1 MNRSTLRSFSAVLA
15 SAVVALSLS
24 PLAANAQTAPTT
36 GPGSGQVRTLE
47 IAYGDGDDGP
57 YYVDTSNI
65 SPRPTQVVLAPGDVL
80 YGDADQGPIA
90 EGPAPVTAASPV
102 DAANTSSQPA
112 QDLVFGDDGLGG
124 TPVDRSVFGG
134 RTNVSLTE
142 LAGGQS
148 TVAQNGADLAEQPGD
163 E

>member
-36 GPGSGQVRTLE
+36 GPGAGQVRTLE
-47 IAYGDGDDGP
+47 IAYGEGDDGP
-57 YYVDTSNI
+57 YYVDTSRI
-65 SPRPTQVVLAPGDVL
+65 APRPTPAALAPGDVL
-80 YGDADQGPIA
+80 YGDADEGPIA
-90 EGPAPVTAASPV
+90 EGPAPVTAASPADV
-102 DAANTSSQPA
+102 ANTSSQPA
-112 QDLVFGDDGLGG
+112 QDLVFSDDGLGG
-124 TPVDRSVFGG
+124 MPVDRSAFGG
-134 RTNVSLTE
+134 RPNFSMTE

-148 TVAQNGADLAEQPGD
+148 TIAQNGADIAELPGD

>member
-24 PLAANAQTAPTT
+24 PLAANAQTASTT
-36 GPGSGQVRTLE
+36 GPGAGQVRTLQ

-65 SPRPTQVVLAPGDVL
+65 APKPTPVVLAPGDVL

-90 EGPAPVTAASPV
+90 ESPAPVTAASPV
-102 DAANTSSQPA
+102 DVADATSQPA
-112 QDLVFGDDGLGG
+112 
-124 TPVDRSVFGG
+124 R
-134 RTNVSLTE
+134 RTL
-142 LAGGQS
+142 
-148 TVAQNGADLAEQPGD
+148 
-163 E
+163 

>member
-1 MNRSTLRSFSAVLA
+1 MTRSTLRSFSAVLA
-15 SAVVALSLS
+15 SAVVALSLT

-36 GPGSGQVRTLE
+36 GPGAGQVRTLE

-65 SPRPTQVVLAPGDVL
+65 ATSPTPVVLAPGDVL

-102 DAANTSSQPA
+102 NVANTSSQPA
-112 QDLVFGDDGLGG
+112 QDLIFSDDGVGG
-124 TPVDRSVFGG
+124 MPMDWFAFGG
-134 RTNVSLTE
+134 RTNISVTE

-148 TVAQNGADLAEQPGD
+148 TVAQNGADIAEQPGD

>member
-1 MNRSTLRSFSAVLA
+1 MNRSTLRSVSAVLA
-15 SAVVALSLS
+15 SAAIALSLS

-36 GPGSGQVRTLE
+36 GSGAGQVRTLE

-57 YYVDTSNI
+57 YYVDTSNLAA
-65 SPRPTQVVLAPGDVL
+65 RPTPVVLAPGDVL

-90 EGPAPVTAASPV
+90 EGPTPVTAASPV
-102 DAANTSSQPA
+102 DLANASSPPA
-112 QDLVFGDDGLGG
+112 QDLVFSDDGLGG
-124 TPVDRSVFGG
+124 MPVDRSAFGG
-134 RTNVSLTE
+134 RTNISMTE

-148 TVAQNGADLAEQPGD
+148 TVAQNGADIAELPGD